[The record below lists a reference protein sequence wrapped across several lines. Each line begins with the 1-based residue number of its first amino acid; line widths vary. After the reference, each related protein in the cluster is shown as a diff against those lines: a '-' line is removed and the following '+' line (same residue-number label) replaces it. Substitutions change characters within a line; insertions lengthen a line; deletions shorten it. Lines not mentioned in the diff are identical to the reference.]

1 MPFSE
6 YCENFAVIDPFNDRA
21 TNRFVS
27 RLAPGP
33 AWVGGRQNTGRGWQW
48 TDGSRWGFESWARGQ
63 PDNGGVWG
71 GEDFL
76 GINFR
81 RKGRWNDWPLNGHEA
96 WINPV
101 KGFVCQHKIKG
112 LIFQEVNSQ
121 NGMPNDLLLEPP
133 TATVL
138 NVLSKHIRFQH
149 IYFGHFYNCRKIC
162 VKFYQMCSVFHV

>member
-6 YCENFAVIDPFNDRA
+6 YCENYAVIDPFNDRA

-27 RLAPGP
+27 QLAHGP
-33 AWVGGRQNTGRGWQW
+33 AWVGGRQNTGRDWQW

-101 KGFVCQHKIKG
+101 NGFVCQHKIKG
-112 LIFQEVNSQ
+112 LNI
-121 NGMPNDLLLEPP
+121 G
-133 TATVL
+133 
-138 NVLSKHIRFQH
+138 FQH
-149 IYFGHFYNCRKIC
+149 IYFGHFYKCRKIC